1 LRFLQRVGLLSSQLR
16 YGFPNM
22 RKHAVRSKMGLGSVA
37 VMAWLLFPARI
48 AIAQD
53 GSCALP
59 GTLKTVI
66 VTTYSGT
73 KLVSSEDLNKGD
85 RALFQKD
92 HGTRC
97 PGLVKVDFYG
107 DGRPTL
113 ALILIVSTG
122 AKKSAKLIVAHE
134 IGEKWETVLLDTAE
148 SSVPVAWS
156 QGPGKYEDVYGEKT
170 ILATRPV
177 VVFCGYNSW
186 AILYA
191 WTGNKVTKIWLRD

>member
-1 LRFLQRVGLLSSQLR
+1 VRLRI
-16 YGFPNM
+16 
-22 RKHAVRSKMGLGSVA
+22 GLGAVV
-37 VMAWLLFPARI
+37 VMAWLFSPAGT

-53 GSCALP
+53 GLCALP

-66 VTTYSGT
+66 ATRYSGT
-73 KLVSSEDLNKGD
+73 KLVSSEDLDKGD

-92 HGTRC
+92 HGSHC

-113 ALILIVSTG
+113 ALVLMVSTG
-122 AKKSAKLIVAHE
+122 GKESAELIVAHE
-134 IGEKWETVLLDTAE
+134 IGQRWETVLLDTAE